1 MQAFTNWMEKHF
13 VPVAAKIGSQK
24 HLVAIRDSFISIM
37 PITMAGSIATLL
49 NVLVRD
55 LPTEYKMP
63 GITSAFGWLIG
74 INGYVWWGTLAI
86 LSAVLAFAVG
96 YHFSEAY
103 DVNPVAGGL
112 VAFASFIITIPQS
125 ASVAVDIT
133 NATAGFEAL
142 LAEGEVINVAFGAW
156 GNINWGFLN
165 TGGMFTALLVGG
177 FTSFIYAKLMNANI
191 IIKLPDEVP
200 PAVSKAF
207 ASIVPGT
214 VALYAISLVAWFLG
228 ENPVTIGN
236 VAVGDLPTLINTL
249 VQQPFM
255 HLSQNIF
262 SVIIV
267 SLSVSLFWFFG
278 LHGPNVLAPVLEGI
292 YMTAQ
297 NNNTNF
303 YEVNQTAKGLPHLW
317 VKGSFDAFSWMGGS
331 GSTFAL
337 IIAILVLS
345 KRADARAVATYSLPM
360 GIFNINEP
368 VIFGL
373 PIVLNPIYFIPFLL
387 VPTVQVILAYGA
399 TAAGL
404 IPPVHITVPWVIPPV
419 IYAWLATGF
428 SFAGALMALVNILVG
443 VGIWGVFVVIANNE
457 GATVAE

>member
-55 LPTEYKMP
+55 LPGEYGLP
-63 GITSAFGWLIG
+63 GITSAFSWLIG
-74 INGYVWWGTLAI
+74 INGFVWWGTLAI
-86 LSAVLAFAVG
+86 LSAVLAFAIG

-112 VAFASFIITIPQS
+112 VAFAAFIISIPQ
-125 ASVAVDIT
+125 AANVAVDIT
-133 NATAGFEAL
+133 NATPGFEAL
-142 LAEGEVINVAFGAW
+142 LAEGQTINVAFGAW

-177 FTSFIYAKLMNANI
+177 FATLVYAKLMNANI

-214 VALYAISLVAWFLG
+214 IALYAISLVAWLIG
-228 ENPVTIGN
+228 SNPITIGSK
-236 VAVGDLPTLINTL
+236 VITDLPTLINTL

-255 HLSQNIF
+255 SLAQNVF
-262 SVIIV
+262 SVVIV

-292 YMTAQ
+292 YLTAQ
-297 NNNTNF
+297 NENTNF
-303 YEVNQTAKGLPHLW
+303 YELNKTAKGLPNLW

-337 IIAILVLS
+337 IIAILLLS
-345 KRADARAVATYSLPM
+345 KRADSRAVAAYSLPM

-387 VPTVQVILAYGA
+387 VPTVQVLLAYGA

-404 IPPVHITVPWVIPPV
+404 VPPVHITVPWVMPPV

-428 SFAGALMALVNILVG
+428 SFAGALMALVNIG
-443 VGIWGVFVVIANNE
+443 VGIAIWGIFVVIANNE
-457 GATVAE
+457 KVEVE